1 MAYEVSEITTATA
14 LQKTVPQLEKI
25 TKVNHLATMIKEGK
39 SGKGIEFGDPNAKSQ
54 FLKKMDPGVPKNIS
68 DMAVG
73 ISAAIAIRNYMKAP
87 SGKLTVYLTG
97 NIWSPEIRDFQ
108 VSAFGFKD
116 YNSADLVVTKD
127 NKKFYGFSLKKKAL
141 VKDSDPTLINKAFST
156 TLNGPQYDKLKLKL
170 EKTRETYFA
179 GVVKEAVAKKIILKK
194 DIKNF
199 NSLNNQELYEARS
212 RDRTQFD
219 RAYINTKGYAD
230 APRDGYKYSNTRDPK
245 SMRYFV
251 NNKLYD
257 TKNNPLWKAYIKI
270 INENS
275 EELAEALL
283 NIILKTKLFDKL
295 KAKKL
300 KGKEFDFSL
309 VTGVGTIKK
318 EQVII
323 SNGTVKSL
331 KTTLC
336 GLTRIDKKNQ
346 GKFEIVQNPDTLNK
360 SNAAKIFFLLRK
372 GKLNMLDLRV
382 RYKGDFAIK
391 PQFQAYM
398 TPEFKAEI
406 SKECAGA

>member
-1 MAYEVSEITTATA
+1 MAYETSEIMAATA
-14 LQKTVPQLEKI
+14 LQKTSMELGKI
-25 TKVNHLATMIKEGK
+25 TKINQLVKLIKDGK
-39 SGKGIEFGDPNAKSQ
+39 TGKDIIFGDPNNKTN
-54 FLKKMDPGVPKNIS
+54 FLKKMDPSNSKNLS

-73 ISAAIAIRNYMKAP
+73 ISAALAIRRYIRKP
-87 SGKLTVYLTG
+87 SDKLTVYMTG
-97 NIWSPEIRDFQ
+97 NIWDKDIADFQ
-108 VSAFGFKD
+108 VNAYGFKD

-127 NKKFYGFSLKKKAL
+127 KKKFYGISLKKKAF

-199 NSLNNQELYEARS
+199 NSLNNKELYEARS

-230 APRDGYKYSNTRDPK
+230 APREGYKYRNTRDPK

>member
-73 ISAAIAIRNYMKAP
+73 ISAAIAIRNYMKAA

-156 TLNGPQYDKLKLKL
+156 TFDGPQFDKLKQKL
-170 EKTRETYFA
+170 EKTRRDYFA
-179 GVVKEAVAKKIILKK
+179 GVVKEAVNKKIILKK
-194 DIKNF
+194 DIKNYAK
-199 NSLNNQELYEARS
+199 LDNQELYEAKN
-212 RDRTQFD
+212 RDKSQFD
-219 RAYINTKGYAD
+219 RAYINTKGYASSD
-230 APRDGYKYSNTRDPK
+230 KGYQDSNTRDPK

-257 TKNNPLWKAYIKI
+257 TKNNPLWKTYIKI

-275 EELAEALL
+275 EELAEVLL
-283 NIILKTKLFDKL
+283 NIILKVKLFDKL
-295 KAKKL
+295 KSKKL
-300 KGKEFDFSL
+300 KGKEFDFAL
-309 VTGVGTIKK
+309 VTGIGTSDK
-318 EQVII
+318 EKVII
-323 SNGTVKSL
+323 SPGRVDSL

-336 GLTRIDKKNQ
+336 GLTRIDKKYK
-346 GKFEIVQNPDTLNK
+346 GEFEVVQNPDTLNK
-360 SNAAKIFFLLRK
+360 SDAAKIFFLLRK
-372 GKLNMLDLRV
+372 GSLNMLDLRV
-382 RYKGDFAIK
+382 RYKGDFVIK
-391 PQFQAYM
+391 PQFQGYM

-406 SKECAGA
+406 AKECAGA